1 MKKITIISLLA
12 VISAC
17 IIIPE
22 NNAEKFPV
30 TKTEQKETR
39 KDKPEEKSNSTTI
52 VMKISDKHM
61 HQYFGLFLPEFQAE
75 IIELNYCQSASFQKD
90 DEGYSATLFVP
101 CKERSLHDVTLSLIQ
116 KEIMS
121 ISINNVPLNPDSPC
135 IFNFD
140 FFLAE
145 VSFNVSIN
153 PNYQG
158 DY

>member
-52 VMKISDKHM
+52 VM
-61 HQYFGLFLPEFQAE
+61 
-75 IIELNYCQSASFQKD
+75 
-90 DEGYSATLFVP
+90 
-101 CKERSLHDVTLSLIQ
+101 
-116 KEIMS
+116 
-121 ISINNVPLNPDSPC
+121 
-135 IFNFD
+135 
-140 FFLAE
+140 
-145 VSFNVSIN
+145 
-153 PNYQG
+153 
-158 DY
+158 